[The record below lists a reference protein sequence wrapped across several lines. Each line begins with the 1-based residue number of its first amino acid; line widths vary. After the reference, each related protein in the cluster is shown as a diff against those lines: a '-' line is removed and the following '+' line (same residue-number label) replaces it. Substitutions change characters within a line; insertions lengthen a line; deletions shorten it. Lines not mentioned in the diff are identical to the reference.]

1 MLLVQEADLL
11 KQQVVLLLD
20 LKQDHQVVVHLVA
33 VANEHEVH
41 MINVFDKI
49 KENKEKTTAN
59 LDKTKECP
67 VCGEP
72 MVPSYSKGI
81 KVFTCVKHNVC
92 VPEVE

>member
-1 MLLVQEADLL
+1 M
-11 KQQVVLLLD
+11 
-20 LKQDHQVVVHLVA
+20 VVHLVA
-33 VANEHEVH
+33 VDNVYSCEAI
-41 MINVFDKI
+41 MINVFEKI
-49 KENKEKTTAN
+49 KQNKEKTTAN

>member
-1 MLLVQEADLL
+1 M
-11 KQQVVLLLD
+11 
-20 LKQDHQVVVHLVA
+20 VVHLVA
-33 VANEHEVH
+33 VANDMRAI

-49 KENKEKTTAN
+49 KQNKEKTTAN

-72 MVPSYSKGI
+72 MVLSYSKGI

>member
-1 MLLVQEADLL
+1 
-11 KQQVVLLLD
+11 
-20 LKQDHQVVVHLVA
+20 
-33 VANEHEVH
+33 
-41 MINVFDKI
+41 MINVFEKI
-49 KENKEKTTAN
+49 KQNKEKTTAN